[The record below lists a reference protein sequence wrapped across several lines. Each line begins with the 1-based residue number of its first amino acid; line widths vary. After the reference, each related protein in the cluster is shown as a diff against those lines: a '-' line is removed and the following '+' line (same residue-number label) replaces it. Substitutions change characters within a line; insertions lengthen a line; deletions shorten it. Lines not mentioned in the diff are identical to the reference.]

1 MATLVETHR
10 LADIPTRAELRYTE
24 RFNQKWME
32 EQRFVGDPVADDV
45 IRALAERLPIAEPED
60 LLLEVIRLAA
70 KEGGVFQAFLDACQ
84 YVPEWADFEA
94 MEPGMRLMATS
105 GPILGLSI
113 LGGGVAGSAFHVR
126 AEPVFTH
133 TGRFVVQGGVTQRL
147 VETGAILGLVPFE
160 GEIKS
165 GGRHHRIVVKV
176 RLLHGAIRHWI
187 ALKDDTDEVFPYER
201 CGIPIN
207 QEDLG
212 YATLIFSYLSVRG
225 MLRLGVQPSDE
236 QIESLH
242 LLWRYICYGIGVSE
256 DWLTETVGEQKVMAM
271 ALLKHLAEPDVA
283 SVAALNL
290 LDGAMEAAPRP
301 LQGFLQR
308 TMRELTAYLG
318 GEEYLS
324 ALKLE
329 ATGSQLGL
337 SLLKG
342 LGQFWNFLYRAP
354 GGEPLPYWWG
364 MRSLR
369 RRYSSFGTV
378 SQGHG
383 YGVITHSRD
392 AIAQAMEDALR
403 KVDAAN

>member
-45 IRALAERLPIAEPED
+45 IRALAERFPIAEPED

-84 YVPEWADFEA
+84 HVPEWADFEA

-133 TGRFVVQGGVTQRL
+133 TGRFVVQGGVAQRL

-160 GEIKS
+160 GEIKP

-242 LLWRYICYGIGVSE
+242 LLWRYICYGIGASE

-354 GGEPLPYWWG
+354 GGEPLLYWWG